1 MKACYKCVQIPVSW
15 NHYGLSW
22 RLIIRIGYPVNKT
35 YKGSL
40 VFLSYFGIFYTRL
53 PLLWQRFLIQL
64 SLSHTSTW
72 SCFLWLSSIGC
83 MLVLKQDVQTTQ
95 LHNVAYYFFFF
106 FFQISV
112 SPPSWNWNSSF
123 YSKSILNSI
132 LSMKIFLIL
141 QWMFSLFLITDCL
154 LYKFLV
160 WKLAYVVCYFDIYI
174 LL

>member
-1 MKACYKCVQIPVSW
+1 MKACYKCVRIPVSW

-40 VFLSYFGIFYTRL
+40 VFLSYFGIFYTLL

-106 FFQISV
+106 LNFSI
-112 SPPSWNWNSSF
+112 SSF
-123 YSKSILNSI
+123 LELKFFLLFKVYSKFHPLNEN
-132 LSMKIFLIL
+132 FLNL
-141 QWMFSLFLITDCL
+141 TMDVFPFSDYRLPSL
-154 LYKFLV
+154 
-160 WKLAYVVCYFDIYI
+160 
-174 LL
+174 

>member
-106 FFQISV
+106 FLNFSI
-112 SPPSWNWNSSF
+112 PSF
-123 YSKSILNSI
+123 LELKFFLLFKVYSKFHPLNENFFN
-132 LSMKIFLIL
+132 LTMDVFP
-141 QWMFSLFLITDCL
+141 FSDYRLPSL
-154 LYKFLV
+154 
-160 WKLAYVVCYFDIYI
+160 
-174 LL
+174 